1 MTDTPSPHPVAPA
14 PATADELLEV
24 YDTHLREGEMLS
36 ADSVAQVGPVL
47 VGRYGRSRGFISY
60 RDLGGLDA
68 SGIADLVAEV
78 VTPLQ
83 ADPDIHVIEWKTRG
97 HDHAPGLEDALRRH
111 GLEPRPVE
119 SVMLGE
125 ASGLLGPLPPEGV
138 TVRRVEDEGGPGWSA

>member
-36 ADSVAQVGPVL
+36 ADSVEQVGPVL

-78 VTPLQ
+78 VAPLQ
-83 ADPDIHVIEWKTRG
+83 AGPVHRGLPADPRAVRAGLRD
-97 HDHAPGLEDALRRH
+97 DHHA
-111 GLEPRPVE
+111 
-119 SVMLGE
+119 
-125 ASGLLGPLPPEGV
+125 
-138 TVRRVEDEGGPGWSA
+138 T